1 MAFQDY
7 RWALGS
13 SVALASLVN
22 FEDDVKPNNR
32 KVAGGTLYPVIIQSQ
47 PVNAFPVRTLALSGK
62 ERGDGIITQ
71 VWSVALAE
79 LGWQYVLDT
88 YLSSGTVVNAAMT
101 IYTRRADLGDHAR
114 YNANLT
120 LPDPERG
127 EVQRLRTGVYRVQ
140 LRFTNLVAL

>member
-7 RWALGS
+7 RWAAGS
-13 SVALASLVN
+13 SVALAALVN

-32 KVAGGTLYPVIIQSQ
+32 KVAGGKLYQVVVQSQ
-47 PVNAFPVRTLALSGK
+47 PVNAFPVRTLMLSGR
-62 ERGDGIITQ
+62 ELGDGIITHI
-71 VWSVALAE
+71 WNVALAE

-88 YLSSGTVVNAAMT
+88 YLSSGAVVNAAMT
-101 IYTRRADLGDHAR
+101 IYTRRADLGDFAR

-120 LPDPERG
+120 LPDPARG
-127 EVQRLRTGVYRVQ
+127 EVERLRTGVYRVQ

>member
-7 RWALGS
+7 RWAAGS
-13 SVALASLVN
+13 SVALGSLLNV
-22 FEDDVKPNNR
+22 EDDIKPNNR
-32 KVAGGTLYPVIIQSQ
+32 KVAAGKLYPVIIESQ

-62 ERGDGIITQ
+62 ERGDGIIPHLWDL
-71 VWSVALAE
+71 VLAE
-79 LGWQYVLDT
+79 LGWQYALDT

-101 IYTRRADLGDHAR
+101 IYTRRHDLGDFAR

-120 LPDPERG
+120 LPDPARG
-127 EVQRLRTGVYRVQ
+127 EVERLRTGIYRVQ